1 MSRRT
6 SCSSAPTP
14 ARPSTTRPPTPAPS
28 STAPS
33 QAASARTPCWWPG
46 SSPTPSGSSCLSIP
60 RDLWL
65 PIAGTGSEDRINT
78 AYSNGRQTLIDTIQE
93 SLGIPINHYIE
104 VDFSGFQRLVEA
116 IGGVPMWFDTA
127 MRDQHTGL
135 VINGEGCVTLDGQQ
149 ALALARSRSLE
160 YVEDGDG
167 TPTPPATWA
176 ASPASSS

>member
-1 MSRRT
+1 M
-6 SCSSAPTP
+6 
-14 ARPSTTRPPTPAPS
+14 ARVEPDAERVKL
-28 STAPS
+28 
-33 QAASARTPCWWPG
+33 
-46 SSPTPSGSSCLSIP
+46 LSIP

-135 VINGEGCVTLDGQQ
+135 VINGEGCVNLDGEQ

-160 YVEDGDG
+160 YVEDGGWHTD
-167 TPTPPATWA
+167 PTGDLEQTASATLTA
-176 ASPASSS
+176 RLSPQSSARAGKRLRLAVNVDRLHFFDEETEQQI